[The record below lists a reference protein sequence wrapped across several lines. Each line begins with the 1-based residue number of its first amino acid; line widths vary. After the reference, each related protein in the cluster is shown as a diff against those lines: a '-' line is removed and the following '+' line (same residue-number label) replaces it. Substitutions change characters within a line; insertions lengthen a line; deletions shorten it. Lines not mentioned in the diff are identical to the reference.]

1 MTEQI
6 NTQEDTLDTLTSHE
20 RELLIAHLQASFED
34 SSDVD
39 HQILHE
45 MSGVD
50 EGVERF
56 RATLTDKSTKLADTA
71 AGRKIFNET
80 MALLIPAINDAQEIA
95 VEGIANSG
103 RGLKPVWW
111 WYISFVKPEKLAYIT
126 MRSILGIRM
135 STGGI
140 GRKATQICM
149 EIGTAVKQ
157 QIEFQTWLEQ
167 SKRTAEETGGR
178 DLAAQLIRRA
188 KNFNQRQWGNWTRK
202 IESIETL
209 DWRRDVRMHV
219 GAKLLELALE
229 HTGGFITM
237 EYVQIRNKTERQV
250 FLSDACRA
258 MIEDI
263 HSRVEVLSP
272 VLKPMI
278 VPAKDWAWSEEE
290 GKYIGGYYKIRI
302 DFIRGGLHKHT
313 QSLTTPISELTLQ
326 AANSLGK
333 VPFRVDNDVLAIAEE
348 VYHQGLDI
356 IEYLPK
362 PDPVALPERKT
373 EEEWE
378 QMSKVERADW
388 KYQLSKI
395 HGQNARDVSKRES
408 AIRKFH
414 IANNHKDM
422 DVFHPV
428 KMDTRTRFYY
438 MTPDWNPQGD
448 GLARGTMRFANKVRL
463 GERGLYWL
471 NVRLCNTFGY
481 DKASFEEM
489 QDWVTENEGLIIDSA
504 DEPFD
509 GWRFWAEADSP
520 LEFLQTCIEYR
531 DAHKLDNPA
540 DFESSLPIH
549 QDGSN
554 NGLQLMSLLGR
565 DPVGAKLTNC
575 SADPVRHDI
584 YAETAEVVKELIAE
598 DIRNGKRLEEAQR
611 WIGNVDRSTCKR
623 ACMTTSYGVTP
634 RGIQDQ
640 LISDGHCDKLDGDR
654 LKNAGY
660 MRDKLIEALERTVVA
675 SRPIMD
681 YFQQVATALAEFDIP
696 LKWITPAGSVVQ
708 QSYWNVAKSDVK
720 TVMGSYFMW
729 DENPLGGLNQRKQM
743 LSSSPNII
751 HSLDA
756 ALMQILVK
764 KLNEKGIND
773 ICVIHDSFAV
783 HAAHVDT
790 MRELIRETAY
800 EMFKGDWIKDE
811 FHPFVESY
819 AKKANLP
826 EPPAQ
831 GDFDIK
837 EVLSAEYFFA

>member
-1 MTEQI
+1 M
-6 NTQEDTLDTLTSHE
+6 TQEKNTLTTHE
-20 RELLIAHLQASFED
+20 TELLIAHLAASLDEA
-34 SSDVD
+34 SEED
-39 HQILHE
+39 HQIYHE

-50 EGVERF
+50 QGIEKF
-56 RATLTDKSTKLADTA
+56 RATLADKSTKLADTA

-80 MALLIPAINDAQEIA
+80 IQLLIPAINEAQEIA

-111 WYISFVKPEKLAYIT
+111 WYISFVKPEKLAYIA

-135 STGGI
+135 STGGV

-149 EIGTAVKQ
+149 DIGTAVKQ
-157 QIEFQTWLEQ
+157 QIEFQTWLEE

-178 DLAAQLIRRA
+178 DLASQLIRRA

-219 GAKLLELALE
+219 GAKLLELALKN
-229 HTGGFITM
+229 TGGFITM
-237 EYVQIRNKTERQV
+237 TYVQIRNKTERQV
-250 FLSDACRA
+250 FLSEACRA
-258 MIEDI
+258 MIDDI

-278 VPAKDWAWSEEE
+278 APAKPWAWQDKE
-290 GKYIGGYYKIRI
+290 GKYIGGYHKIRV

-313 QSLTTPISELTLQ
+313 QSLTDPISQLTLD
-326 AANSLGK
+326 AANSLGQ
-333 VPFRVDNDVLAIAEE
+333 VPFIVDTHVLKIAEE

-356 IEYLPK
+356 IDYLPK
-362 PDPVALPERKT
+362 PDPIALPKRQEDEAWDAMT
-373 EEEWE
+373 PI
-378 QMSKVERADW
+378 ERADW

-414 IANNHKDM
+414 IANEHSTHP
-422 DVFHPV
+422 VYHPV
-428 KMDTRTRFYY
+428 KIDTRTRFYY

-448 GLARGTMRFANKVRL
+448 GLARGTMRFSNSIKL
-463 GERGLYWL
+463 GERGLFWL
-471 NVRLCNTFGY
+471 NVRMCNTFGY
-481 DKASFEEM
+481 DKVTFAEM
-489 QDWVTENEGLIIDSA
+489 QEWVAEHEGFILDSA
-504 DEPFD
+504 NDTFD

-520 LEFLQTCIEYR
+520 LEFLQTCVDYR
-531 DAHKLDNPA
+531 DAHLLDDPREFKSN
-540 DFESSLPIH
+540 LPIH

-575 SADPVRHDI
+575 SSDDERFDI
-584 YAETAEVVKELIAE
+584 YEETAQVVRELIAE
-598 DIRNGKRLEEAQR
+598 DIRNGVRTAEAQV
-611 WIGNVDRSTCKR
+611 WVGNIDRSTCKR

-640 LISDGHCDKLDGDR
+640 LLSDGHCDKLDGDR

-660 MRDKLIEALERTVVA
+660 MRDKLIIALERTVVA
-675 SRPIMD
+675 SRPIME
-681 YFQQVATALAEFDIP
+681 YFQNVATALAEFDIP
-696 LKWITPAGSVVQ
+696 LKWVTPAGSTVQ

-756 ALMQILVK
+756 SLMQILVN
-764 KLNEKGIND
+764 KLRAEGITD
-773 ICVIHDSFAV
+773 VCCIHDSFAV
-783 HAAHVDT
+783 HPCHVDR
-790 MRELIRETAY
+790 MRELIKEIAY
-800 EMFKGDWIKDE
+800 DMFQGDWIRDV
-811 FHPFVESY
+811 FHPYVESY
-819 AKKANLP
+819 AKHANLP

-831 GDFDIK
+831 GEFNIK
-837 EVLSAEYFFA
+837 EVLDAEYFFA